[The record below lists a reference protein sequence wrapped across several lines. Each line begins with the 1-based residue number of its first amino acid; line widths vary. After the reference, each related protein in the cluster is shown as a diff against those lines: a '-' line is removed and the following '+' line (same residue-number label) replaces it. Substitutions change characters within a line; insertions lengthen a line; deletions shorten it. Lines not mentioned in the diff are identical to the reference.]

1 MIRKLLLF
9 VFVAV
14 SAATFAQRNCSS
26 MEVLE
31 RLQKED
37 PFLQSRMAE
46 IEAFTQN
53 YTLVQTE
60 AVAGVITIPVV
71 VHVVY
76 NGSTQ
81 NISAAQINS
90 QIAVLNDDFRRMNA
104 DAANTPNDFVGV
116 ATDVEIQFCLASV
129 DPSGN
134 PTSGITRTS
143 TTVSSFGTNDA
154 VKTSSTGGVNA
165 WPSSSY
171 LNIWVCNIGGGILG
185 YAQFPGGP
193 ASTDGVVCG
202 YQYFGTTGTAVSPFN
217 LGRTATHEVGHWLNL
232 RHIWGDGGCS
242 FDDFV
247 NDTPLAGG
255 PNYTGSPCT
264 YPGPNSCG
272 GKGRN
277 SANDL
282 PDMFQNYMD
291 YSDDGCMNLFTDGQ
305 KSRMRALFDVG
316 GARASLLSSFA
327 CGGTPPAPTCTDGI
341 QNGNETGVD
350 CGGPDCPA
358 CPPPAPC
365 ADPTGL
371 SSSPQKGGREAVLS
385 WNASSGAISYNVG
398 LQQQGA
404 SGWSTG
410 TTTGTSISATGLTK
424 NATYNWYVIA
434 NCSGNSTSNQV
445 NGTFVAGYAARAQH
459 FGDIVL
465 FPNPSN
471 GMVTIDFSADVNT
484 EASISVLNMAGSILA
499 QEQFEAAEGNNSH
512 SLDLSEL
519 PVGVYIVNL
528 RVGDENVNLRLLKN

>member
-1 MIRKLLLF
+1 
-9 VFVAV
+9 
-14 SAATFAQRNCSS
+14 
-26 MEVLE
+26 
-31 RLQKED
+31 
-37 PFLQSRMAE
+37 
-46 IEAFTQN
+46 
-53 YTLVQTE
+53 
-60 AVAGVITIPVV
+60 
-71 VHVVY
+71 VY
-76 NGSTQ
+76 NGSAQ
-81 NISAAQINS
+81 NISAVQINS
-90 QIAVLNDDFRRMNA
+90 QIAVLNDDFRRLNA
-104 DAANTPNDFVGV
+104 DAANTPNDFIGV
-116 ATDVEIQFCLASV
+116 AADVEIQFCLASV

-134 PTSGITRTS
+134 PTTGITRTS

-154 VKTSSTGGVNA
+154 VKSSSTGGVNA

-202 YQYFGTTGTAVSPFN
+202 YQYFGTTGTAQAPFD

-242 FDDFV
+242 FDDYV

-255 PNYTGSPCT
+255 PNYTGTPCT

-272 GKGRN
+272 GKGRKN
-277 SANDL
+277 NNDL

-291 YSDDGCMNLFTDGQ
+291 YSDDGCMNLFTNGQ
-305 KSRMRALFDVG
+305 KNRMRALFDVG
-316 GARASLLSSFA
+316 GARASLLNSFA
-327 CGGTPPAPTCTDGI
+327 CGGTPPVPTCTDGI

-350 CGGPDCPA
+350 CGGPDCAA

-385 WNASSGAISYNVG
+385 WNAASGALNYSLG

-404 SGWSTG
+404 SGWSTV
-410 TTTGTSISATGLTK
+410 TTTGTSVNASGLSK
-424 NATYNWYVIA
+424 NTTYNWYVIA
-434 NCSGNSTSNQV
+434 NCSNGSTSNQI
-445 NGTFVAGYAARAQH
+445 NASFVAGYSARAQH

-471 GMVTIDFSADVNT
+471 GMVTIDFSADLNT
-484 EASISVLNMAGSILA
+484 EASISVFNMAGSLLA
-499 QEQFEAAEGNNSH
+499 QELFEASKGNNSH
-512 SLDLSEL
+512 YLDLSEM